1 MDCEL
6 VGITRPAAIAADDV
20 GPRVVLLD
28 QVRLD
33 RPERVRGDRS
43 SDWPS
48 HGSSSISHPWRRR
61 RDLSLDDRRETDQR
75 ALGHG
80 HANRGVEDILPEKL
94 PLPSNQLCPVGLSR
108 AEGCVDWRQRLPR
121 NWYYGQ
127 HRTSPGRRIDGGEE
141 SFWGPCNCPSNC
153 WLESSWGAWP

>member
-80 HANRGVEDILPEKL
+80 HANRGVANILAEKL
-94 PLPSNQLCPVGLSR
+94 HSPRINPLEP
-108 AEGCVDWRQRLPR
+108 
-121 NWYYGQ
+121 
-127 HRTSPGRRIDGGEE
+127 TSCR
-141 SFWGPCNCPSNC
+141 
-153 WLESSWGAWP
+153 